1 MYQAPPCPYPPPHH
15 HPPPPYLPPMPMSV
29 PPPQHVSQFYLYSPV
44 SNTLIPCEEVLV
56 AQPFQSPEGP
66 VYHNHTKAYV
76 AYPVQGPDGRGYITQ
91 PFAPPPNYGSGSEKQ
106 AEDSNEIGLRHQ
118 ALDGNFNEVKT
129 LGEDLM
135 MNPGQK
141 IGVNDCASAAVSVYI
156 PGLPPPS
163 EKKLKKRRKKK
174 PKSKVNQ
181 ITAKSSNSSSE
192 SETKEPMAT
201 MEFESNAFDNEFFD
215 YVTEPVN
222 EINLTDDLANS
233 LLNPP
238 TEEDELETSAIARE
252 IMNLVDTEE
261 EQFEAEAA
269 SEDIG
274 EHVPGNEYVVQ
285 VRSSIQDINMEEKE
299 NETQPTE
306 NGKSNTKVQNKFKSK
321 KKKRNQVKANKV
333 DCNSYDA
340 TIAANAEISGMLI
353 EAKTSPNE
361 EVVVSPVEDE
371 ETVNVPDEVMVEKK

>member
-1 MYQAPPCPYPPPHH
+1 MGE
-15 HPPPPYLPPMPMSV
+15 PMS
-29 PPPQHVSQFYLYSPV
+29 
-44 SNTLIPCEEVLV
+44 
-56 AQPFQSPEGP
+56 
-66 VYHNHTKAYV
+66 
-76 AYPVQGPDGRGYITQ
+76 
-91 PFAPPPNYGSGSEKQ
+91 
-106 AEDSNEIGLRHQ
+106 
-118 ALDGNFNEVKT
+118 
-129 LGEDLM
+129 
-135 MNPGQK
+135 
-141 IGVNDCASAAVSVYI
+141 
-156 PGLPPPS
+156 
-163 EKKLKKRRKKK
+163 
-174 PKSKVNQ
+174 
-181 ITAKSSNSSSE
+181 
-192 SETKEPMAT
+192 T
-201 MEFESNAFDNEFFD
+201 MEVESNAFENEFFD

-274 EHVPGNEYVVQ
+274 EHVPGNECVVQ
-285 VRSSIQDINMEEKE
+285 VGSSNQDIIMEEKE

-306 NGKSNTKVQNKFKSK
+306 NGKYKTKVQNKFKSK

-353 EAKTSPNE
+353 EDQTSPNK
-361 EVVVSPVEDE
+361 EVVASPVEDE
-371 ETVNVPDEVMVEKK
+371 ETVNDPDEDMIEKKDHCQDDGVQYDSVPPTRPEAL